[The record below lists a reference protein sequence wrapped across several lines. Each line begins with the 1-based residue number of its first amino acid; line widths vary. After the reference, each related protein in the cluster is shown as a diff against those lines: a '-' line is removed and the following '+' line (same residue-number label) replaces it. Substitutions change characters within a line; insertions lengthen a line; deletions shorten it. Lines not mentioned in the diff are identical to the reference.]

1 MALSFLK
8 GAITSK
14 AQLRT
19 RLFLAELLPVLF
31 ALPFVFAFF
40 VVTVPDAMEHWK
52 QYAILSAILVAVTR
66 IPNEIVKNRWV
77 LPSVFRWLKL
87 REDGRQASQAEL
99 GKIYCDMTR
108 IVPRLQAWAVVLWFG
123 AAVTMLVAAR
133 LWLDL
138 SALGVLTLS
147 FSALIVTVL
156 SLGFSYFTFLWLSRP
171 LIEEVRKSLDE
182 LPDRGVFRIG
192 LRAKLGGSLFIFTAL
207 ALVVFGILIWVKA
220 RSAFEGYA
228 LAVHNDAAVA
238 LAKRLS
244 DAPPT
249 ERGALLKGASDATKS
264 FILVDANGEIEG
276 SAEATGFGPQLKEA
290 VARAKA
296 SASFMNFHSRQGAM
310 RVYPLAGGTGFLVLR
325 VNPSELSATLS
336 PLIWTTAI
344 FLVVILFLVGLFI
357 LALTREM
364 THAVGETARYNKRLA
379 QGDLT
384 EMPTAWSD
392 DELGEMTDH
401 MRVTFRSLARL
412 AREIKMAS
420 GAVSDEAGRLVTTSQ
435 TLFSTVSEQS
445 AMAEETDGYARQ
457 AQESM
462 ALVSDAMRQVASST
476 QDVSA
481 TVLQMQASVEE
492 IAATAEVLASSAEN
506 TVSSTNEIAVT
517 AEQVRA
523 SASQLHQSGQEAVSF
538 LTELDASLAET
549 GQGAAGLSKLATR
562 VTEFAEGGFGSV
574 AAVEEEII
582 RTLRVSEE
590 SRKALEDLRSSIE
603 SIGRIVDVIQ
613 DITEQTNLLSLNA
626 SIIAAGAGEHGK
638 AFGVVASQVRELSQ
652 KTKVRAR
659 EIREVIRSVQRGG
672 GEIAEA
678 MERVFSMVKRSSEL
692 SRTAGDSLKTI
703 LESASSQEEMTKR
716 IAAAAEELA
725 HGGQSA
731 SKTMHQ
737 IFDMI
742 ESISRSVSEQAE
754 TTGMLTR
761 EAQKVRDVVLQLR
774 HATKEQASGAQM
786 ISGAVANITRDSQTT
801 SDTVEEQSKR
811 AASTARAMSD
821 LAQHAQ
827 SIQEA
832 FESLSQA
839 SSRLRESASALDRE
853 VRHFNVK

>member
-1 MALSFLK
+1 MVLSFLK
-8 GAITSK
+8 GAITNR

-19 RLFLAELLPVLF
+19 RLFLAELLPVIF

-40 VVTVPDAMEHWK
+40 LVAVPDAVEHWK
-52 QYAILSAILVAVTR
+52 EYAFLLVVLVVVSR
-66 IPNEIVKNRWV
+66 IPNQIVTTRWV
-77 LPSVFRWLKL
+77 LPAAFRWLKL
-87 REDGRQASQAEL
+87 RQEARQASQAEL
-99 GKIYCDMTR
+99 GRIYQEMTR
-108 IVPRLQAWAVVLWFG
+108 ILPRLQIWAVVLWLG
-123 AAVTMLVAAR
+123 SALVMVTSAR
-133 LWLDL
+133 LWLNL
-138 SALGVLTLS
+138 SALGVVTLS

-171 LIEEVRKSLDE
+171 LIEDVRRALDE
-182 LPDRGVFRIG
+182 LPDRGVFRLG

-207 ALVVFGILIWVKA
+207 AFLVFGVLVWVKA
-220 RSAFEGYA
+220 RGAFEKYA
-228 LAVHNDAAVA
+228 LDVHNDAAVNM
-238 LAKRLS
+238 AKQVLVLPQAGR
-244 DAPPT
+244 D
-249 ERGALLKGASDATKS
+249 ALLKAHSNATRS
-264 FILVDANGEIEG
+264 FILLDPQGGIESAANASDYG
-276 SAEATGFGPQLKEA
+276 AQLKEA
-290 VARAKA
+290 VARVNA
-296 SASFMNFHSRQGAM
+296 SAPFTTFHSRSGAI
-310 RVYPLAGGTGFLVLR
+310 RLYPLAGGKGFLVL
-325 VNPSELSATLS
+325 VINASELATALS
-336 PLIWTTAI
+336 PLIWTTGI
-344 FLVVILFLVGLFI
+344 FLVVILFLVGLYI

-364 THAVGETARYNKRLA
+364 THSVRETARYNKRLA

-384 EMPTAWSD
+384 EMPVSWSD

-401 MRVTFRSLARL
+401 LRMTFRSLARM
-412 AREIKMAS
+412 AKEIRVAS
-420 GAVSDEAGRLVTTSQ
+420 GAVSDEAARLVTTNQ
-435 TLFSTVSEQS
+435 TLFSTVAEQS

-457 AQESM
+457 AQASM
-462 ALVSDAMRQVASST
+462 AVVSEAMRQVASST

-492 IAATAEVLASSAEN
+492 IATTAEVLAGSAEN

-517 AEQVRA
+517 AEQVR
-523 SASQLHQSGQEAVSF
+523 SAAAQLHQDGQEAVSF
-538 LTELDASLAET
+538 LTQLDASLAET
-549 GQGAAGLSKLATR
+549 GQGSAGLSRLASS
-562 VTEFAEGGFGSV
+562 VTELAEGGFSSV

-590 SRKALEDLRSSIE
+590 SRQALEDLRASIE
-603 SIGRIVDVIQ
+603 NIGRIVDVIQ

-638 AFGVVASQVRELSQ
+638 AFGVVASQVRELSA

-659 EIREVIRSVQRGG
+659 EIRDVIRSVQRGG

-678 MERVFSMVKRSSEL
+678 MERIFSMVKRSSEL

-716 IAAAAEELA
+716 IAAATEELA

-731 SKTMHQ
+731 NRAMHQ

-774 HATKEQASGAQM
+774 HATKEQASGSQM
-786 ISGAVANITRDSQTT
+786 ISASVANITRDSQAT
-801 SDTVEEQSKR
+801 SDTVEEQAQR

-821 LAQHAQ
+821 LALHAQ

-839 SSRLRESASALDRE
+839 SARLRESASALDRE